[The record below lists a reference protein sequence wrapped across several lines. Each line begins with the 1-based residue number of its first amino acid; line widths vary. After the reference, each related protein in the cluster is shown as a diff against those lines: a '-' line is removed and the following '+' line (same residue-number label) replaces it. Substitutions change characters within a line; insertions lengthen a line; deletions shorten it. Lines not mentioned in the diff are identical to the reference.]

1 MCAASIKARPDNR
14 APSRALCRITDA
26 CPKEARRVPP
36 ALLDRHCPTP
46 AEPSRSTNPHS
57 AAYAA
62 RGFLHVRISY
72 ARAPEILRQSR
83 RSNHRRAYLKTAL
96 RSRIRRRLR
105 RGRSRRS
112 ALQNASRGSGRSF
125 GLPQDDRHRSL
136 SVVVRR
142 SPSRRAQR
150 PHLAL
155 ADIHLFEM
163 PTGRN
168 GPLPTYGMGTQMPR
182 ILSRRRHESTGAAVQ
197 GCARREK
204 QCANGIR
211 GSGRRMSKQLAGVA

>member
-1 MCAASIKARPDNR
+1 MAHRPDWPPHARSGQRSRTCPASTMARPALHGPSWSLRLVQNR
-14 APSRALCRITDA
+14 RS
-26 CPKEARRVPP
+26 ESARRTGSAPLNRRCKSLAGP
-36 ALLDRHCPTP
+36 A
-46 AEPSRSTNPHS
+46 RSTNPHS
-57 AAYAA
+57 QSRAA

-163 PTGRN
+163 PTGRKV
-168 GPLPTYGMGTQMPR
+168 P
-182 ILSRRRHESTGAAVQ
+182 ILGA
-197 GCARREK
+197 
-204 QCANGIR
+204 I
-211 GSGRRMSKQLAGVA
+211 SL